1 MVPSWCIYTHI
12 KTYMYHACIYIY
24 ICIYTCIIHIS
35 TIYMYIIVSYIY
47 IYIYYTYVS
56 KSIVQEIP
64 GKELPDSAGST
75 NQAEQRQ
82 GLQPIHV
89 LRQVLHGK
97 DQPSIGAIVKFLHEA
112 AMVLSRLPGKLF
124 SSCNLV
130 KSSMIES
137 WTH

>member
-1 MVPSWCIYTHI
+1 MYTCKYIIIYGPVLVHIYTYQNIHVPC
-12 KTYMYHACIYIY
+12 MHIYIY
-24 ICIYTCIIHIS
+24 AYIRVSYIYLQYTCISLYH
-35 TIYMYIIVSYIY
+35 TY

-112 AMVLSRLPGKLF
+112 AMVLSPGCLG
-124 SSCNLV
+124 SCSPVAIL
-130 KSSMIES
+130 
-137 WTH
+137 

>member
-24 ICIYTCIIHIS
+24 AYIRVSYIYLQYTCISLYH
-35 TIYMYIIVSYIY
+35 TYIY

-112 AMVLSRLPGKLF
+112 AMVLSPGCLG
-124 SSCNLV
+124 SCSPVAIL
-130 KSSMIES
+130 
-137 WTH
+137 

>member
-1 MVPSWCIYTHI
+1 M
-12 KTYMYHACIYIY
+12 HAYIY
-24 ICIYTCIIHIS
+24 MHIYVYHTYIYNIHVYHCIIH
-35 TIYMYIIVSYIY
+35 IY

-112 AMVLSRLPGKLF
+112 AMVLSPGCLG
-124 SSCNLV
+124 SCSPVAIL
-130 KSSMIES
+130 
-137 WTH
+137 